1 MARKVIDR
9 DSFAWRDDNRSRLN
23 YHMIFDENWK
33 DPEEEAKEE
42 KRIQPNVEEILA
54 KRRIEEERRLADVRQ
69 KAFEEGLAT
78 GRQEG
83 LATAKSEMQS
93 KIAVIERALREAH
106 QAWARNQELLKPGVL
121 QLVFEVAEAVI
132 GVPNR
137 SAELKKHLENE
148 LVPLLEALDK
158 ASQPVLWVSEDDY
171 QFVDH
176 LVEQYSAKSGLMLRV
191 GNTCKPGEYQLE
203 SNRQKVVRDYKML
216 LNDFRDSLMLPE
228 FDS

>member
-9 DSFAWRDDNRSRLN
+9 NSFAWRDDNRSRLN

-33 DPEEEAKEE
+33 DPEEQAEEE
-42 KRIQPNVEEILA
+42 KKIQPNIEEILA
-54 KRRIEEERRLADVRQ
+54 KRRIEEERRLAATEQ
-69 KAFEEGLAT
+69 KAFEDGLRQ

-83 LATAKSEMQS
+83 LNTAKVEMNS

-106 QAWARNQELLKPGVL
+106 QAWIRNQELLKPGML
-121 QLVFEVAEAVI
+121 HLIFDVAEAVI

-148 LVPLLEALDK
+148 IVPLLEALDK
-158 ASQPVLWVSEDDY
+158 AAQPVLWVSEDDF

-176 LVEQYSAKSGLMLRV
+176 LVEQYAAKSGIMLRV
-191 GNTCKPGEYQLE
+191 GNNCKPGEYQLE
-203 SNRQKVVRDYKML
+203 SNRQKVVRDFKML
-216 LNDFRDSLMLPE
+216 LDDFRESLILPQ
-228 FDS
+228 FDI